1 VCRLL
6 SLPVVLSL
14 VFLSIACAEPPSKE
28 MNQAQGA
35 IAAAEAAGAA
45 QYAPTELSAAT
56 DALKRSEEAVT
67 QRDYR
72 LALSL
77 AIDSRERAQNAVKV
91 ATDARARASGDA
103 ERVIAEITTL
113 LIQATDRLRD
123 PNVAHLP
130 RKVTEP
136 AQAAVS
142 AADKRM
148 QEARAALKADDYARV
163 ASLTD
168 GLAAQLRAILA
179 ETRPALAPSPAR
191 KRR

>member
-1 VCRLL
+1 
-6 SLPVVLSL
+6 
-14 VFLSIACAEPPSKE
+14 

-45 QYAPTELSAAT
+45 QYATDELKAAA

-77 AIDSRERAQNAVKV
+77 AIESRERAQSAAKL
-91 ATDARARASGDA
+91 AGDGRARARGDA
-103 ERVIAEITTL
+103 ERVVAEVTTL
-113 LIQATDRLRD
+113 LIQARDRLRD

-130 RKVTEP
+130 KKVTDHG
-136 AQAAVS
+136 AAVV
-142 AADKRM
+142 AATDQRL
-148 QEARAALKADDYARV
+148 QEARTALTADDYARV
-163 ASLTD
+163 LTLTD
-168 GLAAQLRAILA
+168 GLAAQLRAVLA
-179 ETRPALAPSPAR
+179 ETRPALAPSAPR